1 MPPNAKKK
9 DTPPNSRSTL
19 IQIESLD
26 QEYSLFP
33 YLDLSPNPELSSQG
47 WDRRFMVGP
56 DRVKEANQLYRELG
70 YEVLNEPVRP
80 SEFNEI
86 CKECQTIACNDYVII
101 YTRKAISSNASD
113 HENPA

>member
-1 MPPNAKKK
+1 MPPSDKKKGTPPNA
-9 DTPPNSRSTL
+9 PSTL

-26 QEYSLFP
+26 QEHSLFP
-33 YLDLSPNPELSSQG
+33 YLDLSPNPELISRG

-86 CKECQTIACNDYVII
+86 CKDCQTIACNDYVII
-101 YTRKAISSNASD
+101 YTRKAISPNASFHD
-113 HENPA
+113 PD